1 MPRCCAPVFVLWK
14 TSDPPLPTCCV
25 LWDLHCLKL
34 VCGMKLKLDFVVAS
48 SQHTLLSR
56 FTEAG
61 LGVAIYPFSL
71 PPNFRRVLRPM
82 NVRCLYP
89 VLS

>member
-25 LWDLHCLKL
+25 LWDLHGLKL

-48 SQHTLLSR
+48 SQHTLLSS

-61 LGVAIYPFSL
+61 LGPQSRPSL
-71 PPNFRRVLRPM
+71 FPLTFGEFYAR
-82 NVRCLYP
+82 
-89 VLS
+89 